1 MPSQRRLT
9 LPLVAT
15 ALLLCQPLL
24 AFDTPL
30 SPEAVRDAYF
40 LGQRHEQDFTDLMAK
55 YTQVLPAPDSGPDI
69 SSITFL
75 TPFALVAELSSQR
88 TMNYSAQQAEQDHS
102 NQQEIV
108 RIIIQIQLTETYG
121 ALISRP
127 TGSRSGSPIGYAQRP
142 SDFWKDFQVQVLD
155 KEKVLTPSGFLG
167 QPIYGGDGNGGSIL
181 IGAMLQLDF
190 PAEAFKSDSPNIQ
203 VTPPEGDPISVD
215 FDLSALR

>member
-1 MPSQRRLT
+1 MRSRLT
-9 LPLVAT
+9 PFA
-15 ALLLCQPLL
+15 ALAVSFLLIPPAL
-24 AFDTPL
+24 AIDTPL

-55 YTQVLPAPDSGPDI
+55 YTQTLPAPDSGPDI

-75 TPFALVAELSSQR
+75 TPFALVAQLSSQR

-121 ALISRP
+121 ALIPRP
-127 TGSRSGSPIGYAQRP
+127 TGSRSGSLIGYTLRP

-155 KEKVLTPSGFLG
+155 KEKILIPSHSSG

-181 IGAMLQLDF
+181 IGAALQLDF
-190 PAEAFKSDSPNIQ
+190 PAKAFKSDSPDIQ
-203 VTPPEGDPISVD
+203 VTPPEGDPVSVA